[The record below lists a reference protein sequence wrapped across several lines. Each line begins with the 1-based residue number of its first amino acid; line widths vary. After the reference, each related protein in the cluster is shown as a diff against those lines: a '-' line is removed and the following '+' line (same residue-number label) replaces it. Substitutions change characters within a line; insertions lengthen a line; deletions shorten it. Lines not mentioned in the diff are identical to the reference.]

1 MRGGFSSELMQMRSE
16 LLEMTSLMELERD
29 FSEADAE
36 FADRSRLRNLLAHL
50 DGHLER
56 LIASFRL
63 GNAIRNGVPVA
74 IVGPVNAGK
83 STLLN
88 ALLEDDRAIVSDI
101 AGTTRDTIEE
111 TLNIDGVL
119 FRFID
124 TAGLRETSESIEK
137 YGIERSLRKLSEAS
151 VVLVVLDASSPSD
164 GLETELNQ
172 IVKKINSSAQ
182 QVLVLLNKS
191 DKSGW
196 NKNVT
201 DINNYVSRIG
211 LDAVVLEISAKD
223 KIGIDT
229 LKKELVSNW
238 KVNNKSSDQTLVTN
252 IRHLEALRNART
264 SLLRVREGLDQQR
277 PSDLI
282 AQDLRDAIESLGSIL
297 GQSITP
303 NEILGNI
310 FKNFCIGK

>member
-1 MRGGFSSELMQMRSE
+1 M
-16 LLEMTSLMELERD
+16 
-29 FSEADAE
+29 
-36 FADRSRLRNLLAHL
+36 
-50 DGHLER
+50 
-56 LIASFRL
+56 
-63 GNAIRNGVPVA
+63 
-74 IVGPVNAGK
+74 
-83 STLLN
+83 
-88 ALLEDDRAIVSDI
+88 
-101 AGTTRDTIEE
+101 
-111 TLNIDGVL
+111 
-119 FRFID
+119 
-124 TAGLRETSESIEK
+124 
-137 YGIERSLRKLSEAS
+137 
-151 VVLVVLDASSPSD
+151 LVVLDASSPSD
-164 GLETELNQ
+164 GLETELDK
-172 IVKKINSSAQ
+172 IVKKINPLAQ

-191 DKSGW
+191 DKSDW

-223 KIGIDT
+223 KIGIDV
-229 LKKELVSNW
+229 LKRELVSNW

-303 NEILGNI
+303 DEILGNI